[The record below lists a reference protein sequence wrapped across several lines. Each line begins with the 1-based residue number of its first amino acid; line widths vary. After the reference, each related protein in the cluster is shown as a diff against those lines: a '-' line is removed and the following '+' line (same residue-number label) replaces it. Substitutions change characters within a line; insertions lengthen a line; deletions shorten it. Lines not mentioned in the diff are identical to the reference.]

1 MKGSNHFLFGEMDL
15 FDQLLLLLIG
25 IVILL
30 VNLGMLSVEWLAYW
44 PIMLIIVALKE
55 MLQNK

>member
-1 MKGSNHFLFGEMDL
+1 MKGSHFLFGEMDL

-30 VNLGMLSVEWLAYW
+30 VNLEMLSISWLAYW
-44 PIMLIIVALKE
+44 PIVLIVVALKE
-55 MLQNK
+55 MLQSK

>member
-15 FDQLLLLLIG
+15 FDQLVLLLVG
-25 IVILL
+25 VVILL
-30 VNLGMLSVEWLAYW
+30 VNLGMLSISWLAYW
-44 PIMLIIVALKE
+44 PIVLIIIALKE